1 MLSDVFYECIKHDG
15 VVAIASCSEDGQVH
29 MSNTWNK
36 YLIVTED
43 EKILI
48 PAFGMR
54 KTEKNVAYNPRIKI
68 TLGSHEVQGKMEM
81 GTGFLLTGTAAFQK
95 EGELFER
102 MHEKCSFANRVL
114 VFTVESCKQTV

>member
-1 MLSDVFYECIKHDG
+1 MLSNIFYECIRHDG
-15 VVAIASCSEDGQVH
+15 IVAIASCSKDGQAHVI
-29 MSNTWNK
+29 NTWNK

-54 KTEKNVAYNPRIKI
+54 KTENNAAFHPQIEI
-68 TLGSHEVQGKMEM
+68 TIGSHEVQGKMEM
-81 GTGFLLTGTAAFQK
+81 GAGCLLTGTASFQK
-95 EGELFER
+95 EGELFEA

-114 VFTVESCKQTV
+114 VFSPNSCKQTI